1 MASILYK
8 TIVAGLAIS
17 TFSGSSA
24 FASGLTAPSH
34 YARVVPRLSLPLG
47 DLFQN
52 LYYEGNNIELRGPRT
67 SAGLY
72 IDSGPEVAD
81 RWREAAKRCRAIF
94 VLRDSLYSQQDHPY
108 RQTPYA
114 PILPPSWITTAAH
127 LAYLEHPIRPLTV
140 FNVYD
145 DGGWTSLLHPTDLFG
160 SFPVSTA
167 LFKRATAQN
176 NGSSP
181 SKQREI
187 YNARTTLI
195 LMAKDARFLIE
206 AAPRGAV
213 AVAQIGAE
221 RISFSDRKYFG
232 AEIRRSHVIPIFVE
246 NPTVHEISEGKGSLP
261 QNQSL
266 HPEVV
271 YMTTQVIYKRRLQD
285 GDLAI
290 ERYDLSQPQERNR
303 AIKLLEAIIPK
314 GNTQKS
320 MVWLWV
326 TGPLSNKGELIGQDA
341 TTWVDLFRQELS
353 ASKVNGGR
361 VVLFS
366 KPSID
371 VPPGRFRQAA
381 FDTYVQQFE
390 QLAMP
395 MSVNLTSKTIAPFF
409 APIVTAHAVD

>member
-52 LYYEGNNIELRGPRT
+52 LYYEGNNIELRGSRT

-145 DGGWTSLLHPTDLFG
+145 DGG
-160 SFPVSTA
+160 
-167 LFKRATAQN
+167 
-176 NGSSP
+176 
-181 SKQREI
+181 
-187 YNARTTLI
+187 
-195 LMAKDARFLIE
+195 
-206 AAPRGAV
+206 
-213 AVAQIGAE
+213 
-221 RISFSDRKYFG
+221 
-232 AEIRRSHVIPIFVE
+232 
-246 NPTVHEISEGKGSLP
+246 
-261 QNQSL
+261 
-266 HPEVV
+266 
-271 YMTTQVIYKRRLQD
+271 
-285 GDLAI
+285 
-290 ERYDLSQPQERNR
+290 
-303 AIKLLEAIIPK
+303 
-314 GNTQKS
+314 
-320 MVWLWV
+320 
-326 TGPLSNKGELIGQDA
+326 
-341 TTWVDLFRQELS
+341 
-353 ASKVNGGR
+353 
-361 VVLFS
+361 
-366 KPSID
+366 
-371 VPPGRFRQAA
+371 
-381 FDTYVQQFE
+381 
-390 QLAMP
+390 
-395 MSVNLTSKTIAPFF
+395 
-409 APIVTAHAVD
+409 